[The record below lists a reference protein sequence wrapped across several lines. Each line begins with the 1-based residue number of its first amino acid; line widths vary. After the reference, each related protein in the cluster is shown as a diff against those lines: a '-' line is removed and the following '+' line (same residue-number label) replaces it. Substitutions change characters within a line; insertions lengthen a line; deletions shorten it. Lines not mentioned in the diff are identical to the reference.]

1 MSPKK
6 INCYATR
13 ASSYR
18 VLQFIHQDSC
28 PAPLPFMI
36 LLPLLLAL
44 PPLGLRRP
52 APLARRCAPQV
63 ALVPRN
69 RVACYG
75 CGAEL
80 QADVAGSPGYMEPE
94 RYEMKRK
101 RRQLRETLCDRC
113 RRLSS
118 GEILPAVVEGRLKR
132 PSGAAVGE
140 EGRGIT
146 TPEALRGV
154 LLPLRE
160 RPALIA
166 LLVDLTDV
174 AGTRW

>member
-1 MSPKK
+1 M
-6 INCYATR
+6 
-13 ASSYR
+13 
-18 VLQFIHQDSC
+18 
-28 PAPLPFMI
+28 
-36 LLPLLLAL
+36 
-44 PPLGLRRP
+44 
-52 APLARRCAPQV
+52 
-63 ALVPRN
+63 
-69 RVACYG
+69 
-75 CGAEL
+75 
-80 QADVAGSPGYMEPE
+80 AGSPGYMEPE